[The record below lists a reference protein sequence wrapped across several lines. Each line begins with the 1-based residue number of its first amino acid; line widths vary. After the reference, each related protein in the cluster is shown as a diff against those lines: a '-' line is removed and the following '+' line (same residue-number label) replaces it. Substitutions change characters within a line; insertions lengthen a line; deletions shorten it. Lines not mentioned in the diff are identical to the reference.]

1 MGLEGESEGNLDL
14 SPGEAV
20 SGGGLMNSL
29 LGLGFPRGPS
39 SRTWELGEAHGSGGG
54 GQQSEVSLET
64 SP

>member
-54 GQQSEVSLET
+54 GAAE
-64 SP
+64 